1 MRQADEN
8 TARRYEEAARLKDE
22 ETARHLRKVC
32 EAATAFNAAV
42 DAAQDAGLEVGFL
55 VSTWTATPSKSYIA
69 DLRVTKP
76 FDLLEDSP

>member
-42 DAAQDAGLEVGFL
+42 DAAHDAGLEVGFL
-55 VSTWTATPSKSYIA
+55 VSTWTARPSKSHVTEI
-69 DLRVTKP
+69 RVAKP
-76 FDLLEDSP
+76 FNFLENSP